1 MTLRRVGPFIAGI
14 LLSGFLI
21 LIFWLVFAVPQ
32 QNRAASHEDER
43 AATAVTNAQLE
54 IQKQDLITKRAN
66 LNEIRADV
74 KTLTDAFPV
83 GASQKDIF
91 DAILGAAA
99 ETGVTVTTLSPSAA
113 VADVPHAGETPEE
126 ETARLEAEA
135 LAQAEAATAGTEVE
149 AITDPT
155 KAVATM
161 ALTIEATG
169 SPEGLRDFTRALE
182 SLKRPLTI
190 TTYQLAISEQRT
202 ALTITANSFF
212 IAALTD
218 PDEVEGDA
226 DKGGAGEAT
235 PAPEASAAPVPEVPA
250 EQLQE
255 GEAEPAP
262 ETDATEGEPAEE
274 STETAEGDG
283 Q

>member
-1 MTLRRVGPFIAGI
+1 MTLRRIGPFIAGI
-14 LLSGFLI
+14 LLSGLLI

-43 AATAVTNAQLE
+43 AAAVAANDQLE
-54 IQKQDLITKRAN
+54 TQKQDLIAKRAN

-99 ETGVTVTTLSPSAA
+99 ETGVTITTLSPSAT
-113 VADVPHAGETPEE
+113 VAGVPHAGETPEE
-126 ETARLEAEA
+126 EMARLEAEA
-135 LAQAEAATAGTEVE
+135 LAQSEATAAGTEVE
-149 AITDPT
+149 AVTDPT

-190 TTYQLAISEQRT
+190 TTYQLAISDQRT

-212 IAALTD
+212 IAALAD
-218 PDEVEGDA
+218 PDEVEGETDA
-226 DKGGAGEAT
+226 EGKEA
-235 PAPEASAAPVPEVPA
+235 AS
-250 EQLQE
+250 
-255 GEAEPAP
+255 PAP
-262 ETDATEGEPAEE
+262 ETPAASAPAVPEDQPQDGAETATEADTTED
-274 STETAEGDG
+274 ETAEGDG